1 MARKG
6 GLPKKY
12 AKMGFKKGW
21 KAYKATKRK
30 TSTITRSRTRTTTRR
45 RPMARRRKYTR
56 RAKSFAGGA
65 GMKPLID
72 GAIAGIAAEAG
83 QKFIGG
89 YGAPLGIAAV
99 GMWRRNA
106 TLKTIAGMQLGS
118 LIGDKIPMIGG
129 GGSALGGFE

>member
-12 AKMGFKKGW
+12 ARMGFKKGW
-21 KAYKATKRK
+21 KSYRAAQRRP
-30 TSTITRSRTRTTTRR
+30 TRSRTRTRTVTRR
-45 RPMARRRKYTR
+45 KPMARRRYAR
-56 RAKSFAGGA
+56 RARRAIGGA

-129 GGSALGGFE
+129 NGSALGGFE